1 MNKDFNEWYIENN
14 IIINEEKQLIKRWSG
29 VEDFAKEALLADIT
43 NLTQAFCG
51 YNVEEEFLEK
61 ICTFFKRHD
70 ENFSKKALP
79 EIRLLSGAILLQI
92 SQTNAHYCSYV
103 ELLVKSAAFVQDRA
117 VNAGI
122 LNEINLEFFKD
133 SDAIRKDL
141 NAKINPVTIPNNA
154 KLLEFL
160 GAVTWT
166 QEMSTEFISF
176 ITETTKA
183 FSKIN
188 EVIKEVYETHE
199 IRLEESQLLWWL
211 TSGWCELK
219 NCSYKSLTK
228 KEACLFIGYEMAE
241 FVQVFPGPY
250 ASNGFI
256 FRMIE
261 LCKGANNS
269 VKFAD
274 IVQAISPEFS
284 ELYIKKYARQENL
297 NLLPLSMAIKYA
309 NNTSETTEWTNKYTI
324 ETNSSNIINEKYTPI
339 EFAKQLYFEVLTQ
352 KCLASI
358 DE

>member
-14 IIINEEKQLIKRWSG
+14 IITQEEKQLIKRWSG
-29 VEDFAKEALLADIT
+29 VEDFTKEALLDDIT
-43 NLTQAFCG
+43 NLTQLFFG
-51 YNVEEEFLEK
+51 YDVEEEFLEK
-61 ICTFFKRHD
+61 ICAFFKKYD
-70 ENFSKKALP
+70 EKFSKRALP

-92 SQTNAHYCSYV
+92 SQTISNYCSYV
-103 ELLVKSAAFVQDRA
+103 ELLVKSASFVQNSAYNASILYEIELEFSKDCDRIR
-117 VNAGI
+117 ND
-122 LNEINLEFFKD
+122 LNTKIKPVTMPNNDKLSKCLEQVALSQELCTELISFVTETSKVFSEIN
-133 SDAIRKDL
+133 
-141 NAKINPVTIPNNA
+141 V
-154 KLLEFL
+154 
-160 GAVTWT
+160 V
-166 QEMSTEFISF
+166 
-176 ITETTKA
+176 
-183 FSKIN
+183 IN
-188 EVIKEVYETHE
+188 EVSEIHK

-269 VKFAD
+269 VKFTD

-284 ELYIKKYARQENL
+284 ELYIKKYAKQENL

-339 EFAKQLYFEVLTQ
+339 EFAKQLYFEILTQ
-352 KCLASI
+352 KCLDSI